1 MNRLAMSPAAAGLLR
16 ALIARSGTTRD
27 RILLTDLQ
35 TIDWQSLTFTG
46 ERHQF
51 QLRIPGPGSRE
62 IAERVCSG
70 LGDAEF
76 DIPGVIVADI
86 APVGDPAV
94 GPDGSTCL
102 SIEALTVS
110 DD

>member
-1 MNRLAMSPAAAGLLR
+1 MNRIAMSPAASGLLR
-16 ALIARSGTTRD
+16 ALIARSGASRD

-35 TIDWQSLTFTG
+35 TIDWRSLTFTG

-62 IAERVCSG
+62 VAGRMCSG

-76 DIPGVIVADI
+76 SIAGVIVADI
-86 APVGDPAV
+86 ALLREPAS
-94 GPDGSTCL
+94 GADGSTCL
-102 SIEALTVS
+102 TIEALTVS
-110 DD
+110 ED